1 MTVNRFLLLR
11 HIRNRTHTCQRHS
24 GAPRRREQELPI
36 TRLGRPEE
44 LADLI
49 CFLAS
54 ESAGYITGASFDING
69 GSLMI

>member
-1 MTVNRFLLLR
+1 MPCPFNQTLTLANTVTQSF
-11 HIRNRTHTCQRHS
+11 
-24 GAPRRREQELPI
+24 PI
-36 TRLGRPEE
+36 TRLGQPEE